1 MIEIMSETEGN
12 LLVVKATEK
21 LTAKDYEEVFIP
33 KINQLIQAPFTQL
46 HPQGIRGIFPTGEIE
61 EIPGFI
67 QKIGA

>member
-21 LTAKDYEEVFIP
+21 LTARDYEEVFIP

-61 EIPGFI
+61 EILGFI